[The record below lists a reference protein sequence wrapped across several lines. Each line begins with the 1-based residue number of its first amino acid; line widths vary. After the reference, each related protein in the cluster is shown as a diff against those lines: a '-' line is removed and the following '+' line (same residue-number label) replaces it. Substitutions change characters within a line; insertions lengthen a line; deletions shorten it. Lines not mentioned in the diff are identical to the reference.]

1 LTDAD
6 VLDLFRKSGGLL
18 EGHFRL
24 TSGRHSERYLQ
35 SALVLQYPEF
45 AERLGRALADR
56 TRHLQPTVVL
66 SPALGGIVIGQ
77 EVARGLAIRAQFAE
91 RQDGALTLRRG
102 FALSPADR
110 VLVVEDV
117 VTTGGSTI
125 ETARVAQAM
134 GAQVVG
140 AAAIIDR
147 SGGQAKL
154 ELPLQALVRLDVPT
168 YQPDS
173 CPFCARGVA
182 VVKPGS
188 RV

>member
-1 LTDAD
+1 LTDD
-6 VLDLFRKSGGLL
+6 EVLNLFRKSGGLL

-24 TSGRHSERYLQ
+24 TSGLHSERYLQ

-45 AERLGRALADR
+45 AETLGRELANR

-77 EVARGLAIRAQFAE
+77 EVARGLGVRAQFAE
-91 RQDGALTLRRG
+91 RQDGTLTLRRG
-102 FALSPADR
+102 FLLGPSDR

-117 VTTGGSTI
+117 ITTGGSTM
-125 ETARVAQAM
+125 ETARVAESM
-134 GAQVVG
+134 GAHVVG

-147 SGGQAKL
+147 SGGQANL
-154 ELPLQALVRLDVPT
+154 GLPLQALVRLEVPT
-168 YQPDS
+168 YQPDD
-173 CPFCARGVA
+173 CPFCVQGLP

-188 RV
+188 RA